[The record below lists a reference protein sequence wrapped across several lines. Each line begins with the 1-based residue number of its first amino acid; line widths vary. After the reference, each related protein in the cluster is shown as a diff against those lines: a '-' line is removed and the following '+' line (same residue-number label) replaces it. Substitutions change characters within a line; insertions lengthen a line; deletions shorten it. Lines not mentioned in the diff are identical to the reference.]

1 MLEIICDLF
10 KSNSGLIDFENEYFG

>member
-1 MLEIICDLF
+1 MLDIICDLF